1 MKKIFSGILAASA
14 MAWFCAVGAQTASKE
29 LESVTYLLPAP
40 KTLPAFAPY
49 VLAEHLGYYSKVGL
63 KLNFVA
69 AKGGV
74 DAAKQIGAGNALIG
88 HIRGDT
94 PIMVRPNGVPIKMV
108 ALLGGGSLALIAS
121 HRKQHIEEPA
131 DLKGKTITVMAYT
144 DTTYYSL
151 LGTMSQAGL
160 TRADADIQAAGPAGV
175 WQLFASGKS
184 DVMVAVPDWIVNA
197 RQGGADVRIMD
208 PAKGFGTMSQA
219 IAASEDTIA
228 KRPELVQKV
237 VDATL
242 KGMALI
248 MNDPDE
254 AIRLYVEAEPSY
266 AGKEAQLKE
275 IFELYNQYVFSN
287 QAVPGKIDAERLQK
301 VQQFYVENGLVSK
314 ASPLDE
320 LYTNQ
325 FVEN

>member
-1 MKKIFSGILAASA
+1 MRKFASGAFTAL
-14 MAWFCAVGAQTASKE
+14 MVAWSSITGAQPTSDE
-29 LESVTYLLPAP
+29 LESITYLLPAP

-49 VLAEHLGYYSKVGL
+49 VLAEHLGYYRDAGL
-63 KLNFVA
+63 KLKFVS

-74 DAAKQIGAGNALIG
+74 DAAKQIGAGNAMIG

-94 PIMVRPNGVPIKMV
+94 PIMVRPYGVPIKMV

-121 HRKQHIEEPA
+121 HKEQHITEPA

-160 TRADADIQAAGPAGV
+160 ARDDANIQAAGPAGV
-175 WQLFASGKS
+175 WQLFTSGKS

-197 RQGGADVRIMD
+197 RQGGADVSIMD

-219 IAASEDTIA
+219 IAASEDTIEN
-228 KRPELVQKV
+228 RPDLVKKV

-242 KGMALI
+242 KGMALV

-254 AIRLYVEAEPSY
+254 AVRRYVEAEPSY
-266 AGKEAQLKE
+266 SGKEAELRE
-275 IFELYNQYVFSN
+275 VFRLYNKYVFGN
-287 QAVPGKIDAERLQK
+287 QSVPGKIDVDRLK
-301 VQQFYVENGLVSK
+301 AVQRFYVENGVVPK

-325 FVEN
+325 FIED